1 MGFPRRVLL
10 GLEIRDKMQKY
21 EVKMIFPQALKMC
34 ASLLTPPTIGVV
46 SIRSGIIASDTQM
59 QIHE

>member
-1 MGFPRRVLL
+1 
-10 GLEIRDKMQKY
+10 
-21 EVKMIFPQALKMC
+21 MIFPQALKMC
-34 ASLLTPPTIGVV
+34 ASLPTPPTIGVV